1 LGDKVGGPCSYRD
14 DVEPSAVSETSMPLP
29 QHPLC
34 ELPAPL
40 ADPQHGQGRA
50 RPPTDPFCQGEKV
63 LETPK
68 GRGGGIAETNRHLVD
83 NLLALVRER
92 GRQAGIIASIFLAGS
107 PTSLPAAHAPW
118 WGRPNA
124 ICC

>member
-40 ADPQHGQGRA
+40 ADPQHGQGSA
-50 RPPTDPFCQGEKV
+50 RPPTDTFCQGEKV

-68 GRGGGIAETNRHLVD
+68 SCGGVNLADPRRRYRFFVYGGR
-83 NLLALVRER
+83 
-92 GRQAGIIASIFLAGS
+92 SS
-107 PTSLPAAHAPW
+107 P
-118 WGRPNA
+118 
-124 ICC
+124 